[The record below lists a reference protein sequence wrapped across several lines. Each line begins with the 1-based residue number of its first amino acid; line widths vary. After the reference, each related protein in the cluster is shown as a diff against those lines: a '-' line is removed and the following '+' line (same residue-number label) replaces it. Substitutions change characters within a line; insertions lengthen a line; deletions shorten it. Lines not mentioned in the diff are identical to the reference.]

1 MELVEQDFLEEVL
14 DHCQVLELL
23 EEHQVEELDL
33 GGHQLVVMDQEEHQS
48 VATDLEGHL

>member
-1 MELVEQDFLEEVL
+1 MELVEQDCLEEVL
-14 DHCQVLELL
+14 EHCQVLELL